1 MPQNVQ
7 KPYRTMLYTSLSI
20 QISDKYFQYTL
31 HLTSLSKHVYR
42 VARAK
47 ETDTDGVPG
56 IKNAPMVEMNL
67 MANFFFQ
74 YGISSADA
82 ASAQD

>member
-47 ETDTDGVPG
+47 ETDTDRVPG
-56 IKNAPMVEMNL
+56 TKKAPMVKTDL
-67 MANFFFQ
+67 IANFFFQ
-74 YGISSADA
+74 YGVGSADA
-82 ASAQD
+82 ASARD

>member
-1 MPQNVQ
+1 MSQNIQ
-7 KPYRTMLYTSLSI
+7 KPYKTMFYTSLSI
-20 QISDKYFQYTL
+20 QISDNHFQYTL
-31 HLTSLSKHVYR
+31 HLTSLPKYVYR

-47 ETDTDGVPG
+47 ETDIDGVPG
-56 IKNAPMVEMNL
+56 IKKAPMIKADL

-74 YGISSADA
+74 YGVGSADA